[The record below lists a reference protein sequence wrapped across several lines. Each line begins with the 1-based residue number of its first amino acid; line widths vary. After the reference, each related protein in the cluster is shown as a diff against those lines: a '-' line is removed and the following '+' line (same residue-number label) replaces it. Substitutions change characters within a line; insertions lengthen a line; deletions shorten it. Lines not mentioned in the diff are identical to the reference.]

1 MCQEQCYTSD
11 MKVLATQVMEQSAQ
25 LPEGA
30 PISAKAL
37 LHLGSR
43 IALDQTL
50 SRLARR
56 GKLLRVGRGLYMR
69 PIATKFGLRPPEVP
83 TVLTQLA
90 ARTGET
96 IASHGAAAANSL
108 GLTTQ
113 IPMREVYVT
122 SGQSRRLKLGAQ
134 TVELRHVPR
143 WQLSMAGRP
152 AGEAIRALAWLGPAQ
167 GSTMM
172 QRIGKLLAPISVREL
187 LEARGQLPT
196 WMAEQVSALA
206 QHG

>member
-1 MCQEQCYTSD
+1 MQALTKLVLEQT
-11 MKVLATQVMEQSAQ
+11 AQ

-30 PISAKAL
+30 AISAKAL

-43 IALDQTL
+43 VALDQTL
-50 SRLARR
+50 SRLTRR
-56 GKLLRVGRGLYMR
+56 GQLLRVGRGLYMR
-69 PIATKFGLRPPEVP
+69 PIHTKFGVRAPDVP

-113 IPMREVYVT
+113 IPMRAVYVT
-122 SGQSRRLKLGAQ
+122 SGRSRRLKLGAQ

-167 GSTMM
+167 GGTMM
-172 QRIGKLLAPISVREL
+172 KRIGKILAPMSVREL
-187 LEARGQLPT
+187 LGARGQLPT
-196 WMAEQVSALA
+196 WMAEQVSTLA